1 MVGLDPAAAP
11 TTMAELRQVKCPT
24 CGKRGPWFD
33 GGYGPFCCRRCRLM
47 DLGKWL
53 QGEHK
58 ISEPLRP
65 DHFSG
70 FEDLPPGRSLD
81 DA

>member
-1 MVGLDPAAAP
+1 
-11 TTMAELRQVKCPT
+11 
-24 CGKRGPWFD
+24 
-33 GGYGPFCCRRCRLM
+33 M